1 MPGGTQ
7 ITSSYSR
14 RLLYTGKKKKRTF
27 QEEDMTNFHAPNFMN
42 QVPLN
47 MMQQINAST
56 FI

>member
-7 ITSSYSR
+7 ITSSYSS
-14 RLLYTGKKKKRTF
+14 RLLHTGKKKRTF